1 MKKGINKRRRG
12 RQQDEELMPK
22 HAPMATEIF
31 IANTDAE
38 IESCFPAF
46 SVLRPH
52 LEQSKFLPQ
61 VRRQQM
67 QSYQILA
74 LKHEGVVKS
83 VAGFRFAEF
92 LAWGRVLYIDDL
104 STLPGETSRGFA
116 GALLDWLVDHAK
128 SCRCQG
134 VHLDTGYT
142 RHAAHRLYL
151 RKGLGLN
158 CHHLALEIKIDA

>member
-1 MKKGINKRRRG
+1 M
-12 RQQDEELMPK
+12 L
-22 HAPMATEIF
+22 MATEIF

-38 IESCFPAF
+38 IESCFRAF

-52 LEQSKFLPQ
+52 LKQGDFLPQ
-61 VRRQQM
+61 IRRQQKE
-67 QSYQILA
+67 SYQILA

-104 STLPGETSRGFA
+104 STIPGETSRGFA

-128 SCRCQG
+128 SRQCQG
-134 VHLDTGYT
+134 VHLDTGFT

-151 RKGLGLN
+151 RKGLQLN
-158 CHHLALEIKIDA
+158 CHHLALKIEADA

>member
-1 MKKGINKRRRG
+1 MTT
-12 RQQDEELMPK
+12 D
-22 HAPMATEIF
+22 IF
-31 IANTDAE
+31 LANTDAE
-38 IESCFPAF
+38 IESCFAAF

-52 LEQSKFLPQ
+52 LEPSKFLPL
-61 VRRQQM
+61 VSRQQV

-92 LAWGRVLYIDDL
+92 LAWGKVLYIDDL

-116 GALLDWLVDHAK
+116 GALLEWLVDHAK
-128 SCRCQG
+128 SRQCQG

-151 RKGLGLN
+151 RKGLQLN
-158 CHHLALEIKIDA
+158 CHHLALEVKADARSPKD